1 MNTLLKKYRKQRYAW
16 LWFLLFSKIEG
27 SLPIALRILLS
38 LQPFCCNIY
47 RKYYQEN
54 KKVKSTSGNTALKI
68 IEKLESLVS
77 NLRLKYSQMF
87 SLLYYIHTTNLHQ
100 DRSTFRAE
108 EIIKWYQIYRIFLIN
123 FRNYNENIW
132 NSTWWIFPHIFDRFF
147 FSVTL
152 RETDER
158 WDISSF
164 IIYVSLFSHSI
175 IFDNCFSN
183 LRLIFLRSPWYT
195 PVI

>member
-87 SLLYYIHTTNLHQ
+87 SLLYYIHTTVCN
-100 DRSTFRAE
+100 
-108 EIIKWYQIYRIFLIN
+108 
-123 FRNYNENIW
+123 
-132 NSTWWIFPHIFDRFF
+132 
-147 FSVTL
+147 
-152 RETDER
+152 
-158 WDISSF
+158 
-164 IIYVSLFSHSI
+164 HSQ
-175 IFDNCFSN
+175 
-183 LRLIFLRSPWYT
+183 LRLSALLKREKNLLSLLIPGSCIEIARHFVLKK
-195 PVI
+195 

>member
-16 LWFLLFSKIEG
+16 LRFLLFSKIEG

-87 SLLYYIHTTNLHQ
+87 SLLFLHSYNCLQ
-100 DRSTFRAE
+100 SLATETFR
-108 EIIKWYQIYRIFLIN
+108 IIKKREKNLLSLLIPGSCIEIARH
-123 FRNYNENIW
+123 FVLKE
-132 NSTWWIFPHIFDRFF
+132 
-147 FSVTL
+147 
-152 RETDER
+152 
-158 WDISSF
+158 
-164 IIYVSLFSHSI
+164 
-175 IFDNCFSN
+175 
-183 LRLIFLRSPWYT
+183 
-195 PVI
+195 

>member
-16 LWFLLFSKIEG
+16 LRFLLFSKIEG
-27 SLPIALRILLS
+27 SLPVALRILLS

-87 SLLYYIHTTNLHQ
+87 SLLFYIDTTVCNHSQLRLAGLLKRDKKIYYRYLYLVPAS
-100 DRSTFRAE
+100 RSLD
-108 EIIKWYQIYRIFLIN
+108 ISCW
-123 FRNYNENIW
+123 RNNKVIPDISN
-132 NSTWWIFPHIFDRFF
+132 FPH
-147 FSVTL
+147 
-152 RETDER
+152 
-158 WDISSF
+158 
-164 IIYVSLFSHSI
+164 
-175 IFDNCFSN
+175 
-183 LRLIFLRSPWYT
+183 
-195 PVI
+195 